1 MSKLGEYKILIVED
15 DRSLN
20 QGIVL
25 ALRQEKLVFYQA
37 FSLREAR
44 DFWKDE
50 NVNMVLL
57 DINLPDGSGYDFLRE
72 IRRYS
77 EIPVLMITANDM
89 EVDEVTGFSLGADDY
104 ITKPFSLMVL
114 RARVERMKK
123 RSEQKERTDLYQD
136 QEYVFSFDEMR
147 FQASGQEVMLS
158 KTEQKLLR
166 ILTANP
172 GQTLPRERLLEF
184 IWPDGTDYV
193 DENALSVTVNRLRK
207 KLEINGEK
215 SPIQTIYGLGYAWER
230 KQ

>member
-123 RSEQKERTDLYQD
+123 RSEQKDRTDLYQD

>member
-1 MSKLGEYKILIVED
+1 MNKLGEYKILIVED

-57 DINLPDGSGYDFLRE
+57 DINLPDGSGYDLLRE

-123 RSEQKERTDLYQD
+123 RSEQKDRTDLYQD

-172 GQTLPRERLLEF
+172 GQTLPRERLLEL
-184 IWPDGTDYV
+184 IWPDGTEYV
-193 DENALSVTVNRLRK
+193 DANALSVAVNRLRK

>member
-25 ALRQEKLVFYQA
+25 ALRQEKLVFYQV

-123 RSEQKERTDLYQD
+123 RSEQKDRTDLYQD

>member
-44 DFWKDE
+44 NFWKDE

>member
-44 DFWKDE
+44 NFWKDE

-123 RSEQKERTDLYQD
+123 RSEQKDRTDLYQD

-184 IWPDGTDYV
+184 IWPDGTEYV

>member
-1 MSKLGEYKILIVED
+1 
-15 DRSLN
+15 
-20 QGIVL
+20 
-25 ALRQEKLVFYQA
+25 
-37 FSLREAR
+37 
-44 DFWKDE
+44 
-50 NVNMVLL
+50 
-57 DINLPDGSGYDFLRE
+57 
-72 IRRYS
+72 
-77 EIPVLMITANDM
+77 MITANDM

-184 IWPDGTDYV
+184 IWPDGTGYV